1 MDTLTQRTALH
12 IKQELYFLLDTAN
25 ETAKKTQYFKQL
37 AVAERLEKHYLLHCL
52 CLCTSGSSGIKAF
65 NSLNWQLGH

>member
-37 AVAERLEKHYLLHCL
+37 AVAERLEKHYLLHCVSAL
-52 CLCTSGSSGIKAF
+52 FVFMHFRFIW
-65 NSLNWQLGH
+65 N